1 MAIFIPSRTAPF
13 LKAAIPPSPVPEPG
27 LGSTWE
33 LRLDALV
40 PHRADS
46 GVTQPRRVI
55 CWLRCTGPDNHFI
68 GLRNN
73 VADRPQAVGTKQ
85 IDNDRV
91 VVTEWRFA
99 PGAETGWHR
108 HGYDYVVVPLLDGK
122 LQIED
127 GKETKISELKAGRSY
142 TRPIGVEHNV
152 INANDFEYA
161 FVEIEIK
168 PA

>member
-1 MAIFIPSRTAPF
+1 
-13 LKAAIPPSPVPEPG
+13 
-27 LGSTWE
+27 
-33 LRLDALV
+33 
-40 PHRADS
+40 
-46 GVTQPRRVI
+46 VT
-55 CWLRCTGPDNHFI
+55 
-68 GLRNN
+68 
-73 VADRPQAVGTKQ
+73 DRPQAVGTKQ
-85 IDNDRV
+85 IDNERV

-99 PGAETGWHR
+99 PGAETGWHK

-127 GKETKISELKAGRSY
+127 GRESKISELKAGRSY
-142 TRPIGVEHNV
+142 ARPVGVEHNV